1 MSADY
6 SQKGSKAQ
14 LKGDTERVVRA
25 FTLRS
30 SDTQYGGGQPTDKS
44 FQSAWGEE
52 SLKHSALAN
61 LGSII
66 ILFYCCHNFFSIYRF
81 ICGTM
86 SLNWQFLTIFSVSA
100 RTSPSFTQKSSTF
113 TFDLEYYPKWCHKG
127 WRNAPF
133 SINST
138 GNPAVAT
145 DASPMPSKCSSS
157 RLSKLW

>member
-1 MSADY
+1 MSANY

-25 FTLRS
+25 FTIRS

-44 FQSAWGEE
+44 FQSAWGEGT
-52 SLKHSALAN
+52 LKHSSLAN
-61 LGSII
+61 FGLINI
-66 ILFYCCHNFFSIYRF
+66 RFYCCHNFFSIYRLN
-81 ICGTM
+81 CGAL

-100 RTSPSFTQKSSTF
+100 RTSPSFTRKSSTS
-113 TFDLEYYPKWCHKG
+113 TFDLEIYPKWCHKG
-127 WRNAPF
+127 LRNAPL

-145 DASPMPSKCSSS
+145 DASPMPS
-157 RLSKLW
+157 